1 MSAVPTNEQRR
12 KAAKRKLERQ
22 IERRAERSRRRRQ
35 RLALI
40 SVVAVV
46 AVLAVAAG
54 VYFLVTG
61 SDEPA
66 PQAAAP
72 QTCTYNPS
80 EPASKPN
87 TPPDGNPPTTGT
99 VDVTLETTQG
109 AIPMTLDRASAPCA
123 VNAVVSLASQGFYD
137 DTPCPRLVASP
148 GSLQVLQCGDPTGS
162 GSGGPGYQYAEEPPQ
177 GLPPFP
183 GAEGQA
189 STYARGLVAMAK
201 SSQPGSTGSQFFLV
215 YGDSGL
221 PPEYSVIGRIGG
233 GGLGVLDRVA
243 EAGDD
248 GSNQAG
254 GGAPRTPVQIQRA
267 VVAAPPSP

>member
-12 KAAKRKLERQ
+12 KAAKKKLERQ
-22 IERRAERSRRRRQ
+22 LERRAERARRRRQ
-35 RLALI
+35 RLTII

-46 AVLAVAAG
+46 AVVA
-54 VYFLVTG
+54 
-61 SDEPA
+61 E
-66 PQAAAP
+66 AAA
-72 QTCTYNPS
+72 
-80 EPASKPN
+80 KPN

-99 VDVTLETTQG
+99 VDVTLETSQG

-137 DTPCPRLVASP
+137 DTPCPRLVTSQ
-148 GSLQVLQCGDPTGS
+148 GLQVLQCGDPTGS
-162 GSGGPGYQYAEEPPQ
+162 GSGGPGYQYAEEPPA

-215 YGDSGL
+215 YGDSAL
-221 PPEYSVIGRIGG
+221 PPEYSVVGRIATP
-233 GGLGVLDRVA
+233 GLAVLDRVGA
-243 EAGDD
+243 GGDD

-254 GGAPRTPVQIQRA
+254 GGAPRIPVQIQRA
-267 VVAAPPSP
+267 VVAAPPAP

>member
-35 RLALI
+35 RLTII

-46 AVLAVAAG
+46 AVLAVGAG
-54 VYFLVTG
+54 VYVVVTG
-61 SDEPA
+61 SEESA
-66 PQAAAP
+66 PEAAAP
-72 QTCTYNPS
+72 QACQYNPS

-99 VDVTLETTQG
+99 VDVTLETSQG

-137 DTPCPRLVASP
+137 DTPCPRLSTSE
-148 GSLQVLQCGDPTGS
+148 GLRILQCGDPTGS

-183 GAEGQA
+183 GAGGQA
-189 STYARGLVAMAK
+189 STYARGLIAMAK

-215 YGDSGL
+215 YGDSAL
-221 PPEYSVIGRIGG
+221 PPEYSVIGRIGTA
-233 GGLGVLDRVA
+233 GLGVLDRVA

-248 GSNQAG
+248 GSNPAG

-267 VVAAPPSP
+267 VVAAPPAP